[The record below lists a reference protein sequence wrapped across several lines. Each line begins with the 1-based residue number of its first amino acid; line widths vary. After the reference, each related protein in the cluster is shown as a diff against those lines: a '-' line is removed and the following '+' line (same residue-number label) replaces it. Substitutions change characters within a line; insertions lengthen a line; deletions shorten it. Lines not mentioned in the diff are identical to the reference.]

1 MTQREITFICT
12 DSDISPRTL
21 QYGGLQGEDNATEL
35 KFDVSDLDLT
45 VESGHS
51 VAYRMD
57 CTDGTGG
64 FYSENLTLQ
73 TGSSNKKYVLFSI
86 PYIVTRPGGVAKLH
100 LVISDLDSDNVEA
113 AILYSK
119 AAKLY
124 FDATGEGSTARNRY
138 KRELSGLMEESAASA
153 AESAASAASAQ
164 ESAEYVKLEL
174 EKLNAV
180 NRITLNEPLSV
191 DSTGK
196 QLTVKITYYGGDDP
210 SPITATQVLSSTYHD
225 ANCIR
230 YINLSHDLD
239 AGEVVN
245 VTADRDPEGWTSIA
259 NITIANGMWQL
270 SSVIWLDDI
279 LFHNADENAHPALK
293 EHSDSAI
300 AAHNTNSEAHADIR
314 AEIEDMHAVNRIR
327 LDAPLSVGVAGHY
340 VRVLHR
346 PPAGQGDE
354 TLRFSLNG
362 AIPADAEKFVIWMKA
377 DQALA
382 SGIVQLK
389 LRKTADASPAEGDE
403 TYFFAVGKMWD
414 RLEIDL
420 TALADKTVYRSM
432 MLVINGAAGVNIY
445 FDQISYIM
453 EDGSTRMLYSFDDL
467 TPTNYAPPQYAYGV
481 DGCNFYGVQAI
492 GCVNVGTIDQSG
504 GWMWHGEIEVMD
516 KEDPAPDT
524 GKYLTVKAS
533 YYCGDNSSL
542 VTAKKTFLSTD
553 CDFGLQY
560 INLSHDPDAEELA
573 SVTST
578 RDPAGWTSIAVI
590 QILNDMWQ
598 LPSVIWLDDVLYH
611 DQSETAHA
619 DIRKELEAVGDDIG
633 AQIEAHNDSLS
644 AHPYIKQNT
653 GEQIR
658 GHNLSPSA
666 HEDIRDELE
675 ALKQQGIVV
684 DAGSMAYSLNLKLVN
699 GKPVIEYDEIQ
710 GGV

>member
-21 QYGGLQGEDNATEL
+21 QYGGMQGEDNATEL
-35 KFDVSDLDLT
+35 KFDISDLDLT

-73 TGSSNKKYVLFSI
+73 TGSSNKKYVLFSV

-119 AAKLY
+119 TAKLY
-124 FDATGEGSTARNRY
+124 FDATGEGSTARNQY
-138 KRELSGLMEESAASA
+138 KRELSGLMEEAATSAAESAASA
-153 AESAASAASAQ
+153 AESAASAAESATSAASAQ
-164 ESAEYVKLEL
+164 ESAEHVKLEL

-210 SPITATQVLSSTYHD
+210 SPITATQVLSSAYHD

-279 LFHNADENAHPALK
+279 L
-293 EHSDSAI
+293 
-300 AAHNTNSEAHADIR
+300 
-314 AEIEDMHAVNRIR
+314 
-327 LDAPLSVGVAGHY
+327 
-340 VRVLHR
+340 
-346 PPAGQGDE
+346 
-354 TLRFSLNG
+354 
-362 AIPADAEKFVIWMKA
+362 
-377 DQALA
+377 
-382 SGIVQLK
+382 
-389 LRKTADASPAEGDE
+389 
-403 TYFFAVGKMWD
+403 
-414 RLEIDL
+414 
-420 TALADKTVYRSM
+420 
-432 MLVINGAAGVNIY
+432 
-445 FDQISYIM
+445 
-453 EDGSTRMLYSFDDL
+453 
-467 TPTNYAPPQYAYGV
+467 
-481 DGCNFYGVQAI
+481 
-492 GCVNVGTIDQSG
+492 
-504 GWMWHGEIEVMD
+504 
-516 KEDPAPDT
+516 
-524 GKYLTVKAS
+524 
-533 YYCGDNSSL
+533 
-542 VTAKKTFLSTD
+542 
-553 CDFGLQY
+553 
-560 INLSHDPDAEELA
+560 
-573 SVTST
+573 
-578 RDPAGWTSIAVI
+578 
-590 QILNDMWQ
+590 
-598 LPSVIWLDDVLYH
+598 YH

-633 AQIEAHNDSLS
+633 AQIETHNDSIS

-666 HEDIRDELE
+666 HADIRDELMTKENITNRIVMANATGEDVTDNQYYTAAASEKRIGAQIETHNDSLSAHPYIKQNTGEQISGHNLSPSAHADIRDELE

-684 DAGSMAYSLNLKLVN
+684 DAGSIAYSLNLKLVN

>member
-1 MTQREITFICT
+1 
-12 DSDISPRTL
+12 
-21 QYGGLQGEDNATEL
+21 
-35 KFDVSDLDLT
+35 
-45 VESGHS
+45 
-51 VAYRMD
+51 
-57 CTDGTGG
+57 
-64 FYSENLTLQ
+64 
-73 TGSSNKKYVLFSI
+73 
-86 PYIVTRPGGVAKLH
+86 
-100 LVISDLDSDNVEA
+100 
-113 AILYSK
+113 
-119 AAKLY
+119 
-124 FDATGEGSTARNRY
+124 
-138 KRELSGLMEESAASA
+138 
-153 AESAASAASAQ
+153 
-164 ESAEYVKLEL
+164 
-174 EKLNAV
+174 
-180 NRITLNEPLSV
+180 
-191 DSTGK
+191 
-196 QLTVKITYYGGDDP
+196 
-210 SPITATQVLSSTYHD
+210 
-225 ANCIR
+225 
-230 YINLSHDLD
+230 
-239 AGEVVN
+239 
-245 VTADRDPEGWTSIA
+245 
-259 NITIANGMWQL
+259 
-270 SSVIWLDDI
+270 
-279 LFHNADENAHPALK
+279 
-293 EHSDSAI
+293 
-300 AAHNTNSEAHADIR
+300 
-314 AEIEDMHAVNRIR
+314 
-327 LDAPLSVGVAGHY
+327 
-340 VRVLHR
+340 
-346 PPAGQGDE
+346 
-354 TLRFSLNG
+354 
-362 AIPADAEKFVIWMKA
+362 
-377 DQALA
+377 
-382 SGIVQLK
+382 
-389 LRKTADASPAEGDE
+389 
-403 TYFFAVGKMWD
+403 MWD

-542 VTAKKTFLSTD
+542 VTAEKTFLSTD

-619 DIRKELEAVGDDIG
+619 DIRKELEAVGDDIS
-633 AQIEAHNDSLS
+633 AQIETHNDSLS

-666 HEDIRDELE
+666 HADIRDELE